1 MAQTGA
7 INNSSVHIK
16 KIKTNE
22 GAALK
27 NNFTGLSSFLSLAFR
42 NSCNLSSL
50 FSSFSG
56 IRGCRLCELM
66 VIN

>member
-16 KIKTNE
+16 KKNKNE
-22 GAALK
+22 GATLK

-42 NSCNLSSL
+42 NSCNLSSSFFL
-50 FSSFSG
+50 FFFWD
-56 IRGCRLCELM
+56 
-66 VIN
+66 